1 VISEAGHYALPRESY
16 LVSRLRYVYSSS
28 KSFSDVKEKINVY
41 GTIASL
47 CHGASYYC
55 TFDINIWS
63 FKVIRKIN
71 FNVLTVK

>member
-41 GTIASL
+41 GTIAS
-47 CHGASYYC
+47 
-55 TFDINIWS
+55 
-63 FKVIRKIN
+63 
-71 FNVLTVK
+71 